1 MAALSLQVR
10 KWQSLIE
17 AHVDVKTTD
26 GYVLRMFC
34 VAFTKKRQNQMKKT
48 CYAQSA
54 QIRQIRKKMVE
65 IMKRE
70 AESDDLKSLVAKLC
84 VKHRASI
91 RRRSR
96 CSHRVPCVS
105 SIPESIGKDIEKSCQ
120 GIFPLQNVFIRKCK
134 LLRAPK
140 FDSLKLMELH
150 AGDTGGED
158 AGAAVGSGDSESDDD
173 GEDES

>member
-1 MAALSLQVR
+1 MR

-34 VAFTKKRQNQMKKT
+34 IAFTKKRQNQMKKT

-54 QIRQIRKKMVE
+54 QIRQIRKKMVD

-84 VKHRASI
+84 ARTRSAS
-91 RRRSR
+91 
-96 CSHRVPCVS
+96 
-105 SIPESIGKDIEKSCQ
+105 G
-120 GIFPLQNVFIRKCK
+120 
-134 LLRAPK
+134 LRQTGA
-140 FDSLKLMELH
+140 EL
-150 AGDTGGED
+150 TPPNLCLP
-158 AGAAVGSGDSESDDD
+158 
-173 GEDES
+173 

>member
-1 MAALSLQVR
+1 MSLQVR

-70 AESDDLKSLVAKLC
+70 AESDDLKSLVAKLY
-84 VKHRASI
+84 VQHRRQSAVGPAAHTVCLVC
-91 RRRSR
+91 R
-96 CSHRVPCVS
+96 

>member
-1 MAALSLQVR
+1 MLGGGLRGHCGRLLAGGFAGAGSAARCTVGPWIGADVAALSLQVR

-84 VKHRASI
+84 VQHRASI

-105 SIPESIGKDIEKSCQ
+105 QYPGVDRQ
-120 GIFPLQNVFIRKCK
+120 G
-134 LLRAPK
+134 
-140 FDSLKLMELH
+140 H
-150 AGDTGGED
+150 
-158 AGAAVGSGDSESDDD
+158 
-173 GEDES
+173 

>member
-1 MAALSLQVR
+1 MRGALRLSCSRGAPAAPAPLHPAPCTVAPWIGADVAALSLQVR

-96 CSHRVPCVS
+96 CSHRVPCASQYPGV
-105 SIPESIGKDIEKSCQ
+105 DRQ
-120 GIFPLQNVFIRKCK
+120 G
-134 LLRAPK
+134 
-140 FDSLKLMELH
+140 H
-150 AGDTGGED
+150 
-158 AGAAVGSGDSESDDD
+158 
-173 GEDES
+173 